1 MVQLTKNE
9 LEEIIN
15 ELEKYKGRHTELIT
29 VYIPAGQN
37 LYTVVDQLE
46 AEKSTAKNIKFSKIC
61 FHELKRL

>member
-37 LYTVVDQLE
+37 LYTVVDQLQ
-46 AEKSTAKNIKFSKIC
+46 KISKAQEQKKM
-61 FHELKRL
+61 FLMH